1 MTVSHFWRE
10 PGESGGPREVWGDGQ
25 SPRSGGVAP
34 PARRLLIDLT
44 PLRRSRD
51 FRHLVWGELVSVLG
65 NQLTTVAVP
74 YQVYQLTRSSLA
86 VGLVS
91 ITQLFPLIAGS
102 LLGGSVVDAM
112 DRRRLL
118 MIAQV
123 LMAACSAGLAVNAD
137 LGPALWPLFVL
148 PALAAGFSGL
158 DSAGR
163 NAIVPN
169 LVRRSE
175 VATANSIFQ
184 ALFQFG
190 LVAGPA
196 LAGLLLAGA
205 GVRFVYWLDVASFG
219 VALVAVFLI
228 SPQPVRE
235 PGHRPGLR
243 SVMEGLRYVR
253 GKQAIE
259 GAYLID
265 LNAMVFGMPRALFPA
280 LAASVFGGGAS
291 TLGFLYAAPGAGAL
305 VGALTTG
312 WVSRIQRQGLAVIIA
327 VIAWG
332 AAITCFGLV
341 SWLPLALLL
350 LALAGCADV
359 ISAVFRSTII
369 QLAVPD
375 ALRGRLAGLQ
385 IAVVTGGP
393 RVGDLEAGAVAA
405 GFGNTVSVVSG
416 GLACIAGALVLAR
429 ALPGFRRQR
438 MEPVQHEA
446 AAPAGL
452 GAATLTAREPG
463 ALDPP
468 TADRHQG
475 ERCRRVG
482 ARNTCSICRGFGHL
496 QQCSRSP
503 LSTLGGGGN
512 RTRVLQ
518 YLTRASPG
526 AACSAF
532 LSPGDHA
539 SKAPTGSAT
548 VWCPA

>member
-1 MTVSHFWRE
+1 MTVSHYL
-10 PGESGGPREVWGDGQ
+10 
-25 SPRSGGVAP
+25 GGVWVSGQGEAEP
-34 PARRLLIDLT
+34 RAVRRLLIDLT

-74 YQVYQLTRSSLA
+74 YQVYQLTHSSLM

-91 ITQLFPLIAGS
+91 VTQLFPLIAGS
-102 LLGGSVVDAM
+102 LLGGSAVDAM

-123 LMAACSAGLAVNAD
+123 LMAAFNAD

-148 PALAAGFSGL
+148 PALSAGFSGL

-175 VATANSIFQ
+175 VSTANAIFQ

-205 GVRFVYWLDVASFG
+205 GVRFVYWLDVAGFG

-253 GKQAIE
+253 GKQPIE

-265 LNAMVFGMPRALFPA
+265 INAMVFGMPRALFPA
-280 LAASVFGGGAS
+280 LAVTRFGGGAA

-312 WVSRIQRQGLAVIIA
+312 WVSRIQRQGLAVIVA
-327 VIAWG
+327 VIGWG

-341 SWLPLALLL
+341 SWLPLALVL
-350 LALAGCADV
+350 LAAAGCADV

-393 RVGDLEAGAVAA
+393 RVGDLEAGAVATA
-405 GFGNTVSVVSG
+405 FGNTVSVVSG
-416 GLACIAGALVLAR
+416 GLACIAGALLLAR

-438 MEPVQHEA
+438 MNPDQHQA
-446 AAPAGL
+446 AAEGQL
-452 GAATLTAREPG
+452 
-463 ALDPP
+463 
-468 TADRHQG
+468 
-475 ERCRRVG
+475 C
-482 ARNTCSICRGFGHL
+482 
-496 QQCSRSP
+496 RSP
-503 LSTLGGGGN
+503 G
-512 RTRVLQ
+512 
-518 YLTRASPG
+518 P
-526 AACSAF
+526 
-532 LSPGDHA
+532 P
-539 SKAPTGSAT
+539 
-548 VWCPA
+548 

>member
-1 MTVSHFWRE
+1 VSGQ
-10 PGESGGPREVWGDGQ
+10 GEAKPQG
-25 SPRSGGVAP
+25 
-34 PARRLLIDLT
+34 ARRLLIDLT

-74 YQVYQLTRSSLA
+74 YQVYQLTHSSLD

-91 ITQLFPLIAGS
+91 VTQLLPLIAGS
-102 LLGGSVVDAM
+102 LLGGSAVDAM

-137 LGPALWPLFVL
+137 LDPSGPALWPLFVL
-148 PALAAGFSGL
+148 PALSAGFSGL
-158 DSAGR
+158 DNAGR

-175 VATANSIFQ
+175 VSTANAIFQ

-205 GVRFVYWLDVASFG
+205 GVRFVYWLDVAGFG
-219 VALVAVFLI
+219 VALFAVFLI

-265 LNAMVFGMPRALFPA
+265 INAMVFGMPRALFPA
-280 LAASVFGGGAS
+280 LAVTRFGGGAA

-312 WVSRIQRQGLAVIIA
+312 WVSRIQRQGLAVIVA
-327 VIAWG
+327 VIGWG

-341 SWLPLALLL
+341 SWLPLALVL
-350 LALAGCADV
+350 LAAAGCADV

-385 IAVVTGGP
+385 IAVVAGGP
-393 RVGDLEAGAVAA
+393 RVGDLEAGAVATA
-405 GFGNTVSVVSG
+405 FGNTVSVVSG
-416 GLACIAGALVLAR
+416 GLGCIAGALLLAR

-438 MEPVQHEA
+438 MDPGQHQA
-446 AAPAGL
+446 AG
-452 GAATLTAREPG
+452 
-463 ALDPP
+463 
-468 TADRHQG
+468 
-475 ERCRRVG
+475 
-482 ARNTCSICRGFGHL
+482 
-496 QQCSRSP
+496 
-503 LSTLGGGGN
+503 
-512 RTRVLQ
+512 
-518 YLTRASPG
+518 
-526 AACSAF
+526 
-532 LSPGDHA
+532 
-539 SKAPTGSAT
+539 
-548 VWCPA
+548 